1 MRKVIDRS
9 YLQEPELRAILAAS
23 KKNRAV
29 LPDYAA
35 MEAFKGDAIANIA
48 SATQIL
54 RDFPKRVIVLKSTRF
69 ISMLKGRRCGYT
81 RRMID
86 RDQTRGFPEWCFY
99 LERALAGDKSLQR
112 QILENGKE
120 ADAHLEHMRDEQ
132 LNYAENLAEHAKRF
146 DEAELKAWRRG
157 AKLSDDMF
165 DEIMD
170 HVLEMAA
177 FLFATNPHLMELPHA
192 RELPYT
198 FIFRYA
204 LAGYLVALRRL
215 KDGLQKVNPEK
226 VRNDIVDC
234 AYVAQATYFQGFLTK
249 DLKASELFSDT
260 KALVNFYLA
269 HPPPPDHVMRRIAG

>member
-1 MRKVIDRS
+1 M
-9 YLQEPELRAILAAS
+9 QEPELRAFLAAS

-29 LPDYAA
+29 LTDYAA

-81 RRMID
+81 RRMVD
-86 RDQTRGFPEWCFY
+86 WDQTRGFPEWCLH
-99 LERALAGDKSLQR
+99 LERALAGDRNLQR

-120 ADAHLEHMRDEQ
+120 ADAHLDHMRDEQ
-132 LNYAENLAEHAKRF
+132 LNYAENLAAHAKRF
-146 DEAELKAWRRG
+146 DDAELKAWRKDG
-157 AKLSDDMF
+157 KLSEEMLGKIL
-165 DEIMD
+165 E

-177 FLFATNPHLMELPHA
+177 FLFATNPHFKELPHA

-204 LAGYLVALRRL
+204 VAGYFVALRRL

-249 DLKASELFSDT
+249 DVKASELFSDT
-260 KALVNFYLA
+260 KALVNLYLA
-269 HPPPPDHVMRRIAG
+269 HPPPPNHIMRRIAG